1 MGTRHWLCTDGQSTG
16 GKALLITLAVVALFV
31 SVANSA
37 AVMSVDLGSEW
48 MKVGVVSPG
57 VPMEIALN
65 KESKRKTPTTIAFR
79 NGDRV
84 FGEDAQTLGVRF
96 PSNSFGYLVDLLG
109 KTIDNPM
116 VDLYRKRFPY
126 YDIVEDPVR
135 KTVVFRVGED
145 QYTIEEL
152 IAQLLQV
159 AKSYAEDS
167 TGQLITE
174 CVLIVPGFFGQ
185 AERTALVSA
194 ARLANLKVLQL
205 INDYTAVAL
214 NYGIFRRKEINETAQ
229 YFLFY
234 DMGAYKT
241 SAAVVS
247 YQLVKDK
254 ATRETHPVV
263 QVLGVGFDRTLG
275 GLEMQVRLRDYLGK
289 EFNKMGKTKTD
300 VFSNPRAMA
309 KLFKE
314 AGRLK
319 NVLSA
324 NTEHYAQ
331 IEGLL
336 DEQDFRLLV
345 TREQFEGLNKD
356 LYERVTA
363 PLDKALAASGLAL
376 DVINQ
381 VVLFGGNTRVPKMQD
396 ILSSHIG
403 QPLAKNLNADEAACM
418 GAVYRAADLATGFKV
433 KKFITKDAVLFP
445 IQVVFDREGES
456 GAMRQ
461 VRRTLFGAM
470 NSYPQKKVITF
481 NKHTDDFE
489 FTVQYAELESLLKD
503 EAGTLGSIELARVKL
518 SEVAKKL
525 KSSVAENVE
534 SKGIKAHFMLDD
546 SGIFS
551 LANVEL
557 VLEKTVTKE
566 DDEDESTFQKIGNT
580 ISKLFS
586 GDSTDKSEKVTEGAE
601 KTEEDESADGG
612 KDAKDGEKEPEAGDK
627 QSTKDK
633 EADAAKD
640 TKADGKEGAAGAG
653 EAGKKPEE
661 GGAEAKNATAKPK
674 IVTLKEPIPSKVELT
689 YVAPLDGDLFE
700 ASAKRLSALDEL
712 DKAKKRRETALNAL
726 ESFVIDA
733 QVKMDEQEYASC
745 ATEEEIA
752 TIRARCSEISEWLY
766 EDGTDADAETY
777 ETKLEDLRA
786 VANEVYAR
794 HWEHEER
801 PQALNALKQ
810 MINGSEGF
818 LRNARNLTKDSN
830 PEKDVFT
837 AVEIETLEKA
847 IRNTIEWRDTE
858 VAEQEKLAR
867 NEPVRLTVKDITD
880 RMGMLD
886 REVKYLVNKLKL
898 WRPKIKPTPP
908 PKPEKTTGKEGEKEE
923 AAATGEEKPVE
934 EPVLEQTP
942 EKDGTTETE
951 PEEPTVEE
959 IDPTATRKDGEEGG
973 DHTEL

>member
-1 MGTRHWLCTDGQSTG
+1 
-16 GKALLITLAVVALFV
+16 
-31 SVANSA
+31 
-37 AVMSVDLGSEW
+37 MSVDLGSEW

-79 NGDRV
+79 NGERV

-96 PSNSFGYLVDLLG
+96 PSNSYGYLVDLLG

-135 KTVVFRVGED
+135 KTVVFRNGDE
-145 QYTIEEL
+145 QFTIEEL

-159 AKSYAEDS
+159 AKDYAEDS
-167 TGQLITE
+167 TGQMITE
-174 CVLIVPGFFGQ
+174 CVLIVPGFYGQ

-275 GLEMQVRLRDYLGK
+275 GLEMQVRLRDYLGQ

-300 VFSNPRAMA
+300 VFTNPRAMA

-336 DEQDFRLLV
+336 DEKDFRLQV
-345 TREQFEGLNKD
+345 TREQFELLCKD
-356 LYERVTA
+356 LYDRVTA
-363 PLDKALAASGLAL
+363 PLEKALTASGLAM

-381 VVLFGGNTRVPKMQD
+381 VVLFGGNTRVPKVQD
-396 ILSSHIG
+396 ILRAHIG
-403 QPLAKNLNADEAACM
+403 QELAKNLNADEAACM

-433 KKFITKDAVLFP
+433 KKFITKDAVLYP
-445 IQVVFDREGES
+445 IQVVFDREGDS
-456 GAMRQ
+456 GNLRQ

-489 FTVQYAELESLLKD
+489 FTVQYAELESLLGGEGK
-503 EAGTLGSIELARVKL
+503 ALGSHDLAQVKL

-525 KSSVAENVE
+525 KAGVAENVE
-534 SKGIKAHFMLDD
+534 SKGIKAHFVLDD

-551 LANVEL
+551 LAHVEL
-557 VLEKTVTKE
+557 VLERTVTKE
-566 DDEDESTFQKIGNT
+566 EEEAGDESTFQKIGNT

-586 GDSTDKSEKVTEGAE
+586 GDSTEKPTEKVSEDEEKPDEEPAE
-601 KTEEDESADGG
+601 KDTG
-612 KDAKDGEKEPEAGDK
+612 AKDTDEQENKP
-627 QSTKDK
+627 TNDK
-633 EADAAKD
+633 EAEDAKNSKTENGTSATEDKN
-640 TKADGKEGAAGAG
+640 A
-653 EAGKKPEE
+653 EE
-661 GGAEAKNATAKPK
+661 GTDAKNATVKPK
-674 IVTLKEPIPSKVELT
+674 IVTIKETIPSKVSLT
-689 YVAPLDGDLFE
+689 YVSPLDGDLFE
-700 ASAKRLSALDEL
+700 VSAKRLSALDEI
-712 DKAKKRRETALNAL
+712 DNAKKRRETALNGL

-733 QVKMDEQEYASC
+733 QVKMDEKEYASC
-745 ATEEEIA
+745 GTKEEIE
-752 TIRARCSEISEWLY
+752 TIRKRCGEISEWLY
-766 EDGTDADAETY
+766 EDGADADADTY
-777 ETKLEDLRA
+777 ERKLEDLRN

-794 HWEHEER
+794 HWEHQER
-801 PQALNALKQ
+801 PDALTALKQ
-810 MINGSEGF
+810 MINGSEAF
-818 LRNARNLTKDSN
+818 LHSAKNLTKDVN
-830 PEKDVFT
+830 PDKDVFT
-837 AVEIETLEKA
+837 QVEIETLEKA
-847 IRNTIEWRDTE
+847 IRSTIEWRDTE
-858 VAEQEKLAR
+858 VAEQKKLAR

-880 RMGMLD
+880 RMAMLD

-898 WRPKIKPTPP
+898 WRPKVKPTPP
-908 PKPEKTTGKEGEKEE
+908 PKPEKTTSAEDSGKDESDKPE
-923 AAATGEEKPVE
+923 AEDKDEQEKPE
-934 EPVLEQTP
+934 EVLEQTP
-942 EKDGTTETE
+942 EKDDENTEAN
-951 PEEPTVEE
+951 VEE
-959 IDPTATRKDGEEGG
+959 IDPTTTQKEKAEVGD

>member
-1 MGTRHWLCTDGQSTG
+1 MVGTRQRLCTGSRMRAG
-16 GKALLITLAVVALFV
+16 GAWTTLLMTLAVLVAVLAT
-31 SVANSA
+31 VANGA

-96 PSNSFGYLVDLLG
+96 PANSYGYLIDLLG

-116 VDLYRKRFPY
+116 VDMYRKRFPY

-135 KTVVFRVGED
+135 RTVVFRAGDD

-159 AKSYAEDS
+159 AKVYAEDS
-167 TGQLITE
+167 TGQPITE

-185 AERTALVSA
+185 AERTALVAA

-247 YQLVKDK
+247 YQLAKDK

-275 GLEMQVRLRDYLGK
+275 GLEMQVRLRDYLGQ

-345 TREQFEGLNKD
+345 SREQFETLCKD

-376 DVINQ
+376 DVITQ
-381 VVLFGGNTRVPKMQD
+381 VVLFGGNTRVPKVQD
-396 ILSSHIG
+396 ILRTHIG
-403 QPLAKNLNADEAACM
+403 QELAKNLNADEAACM

-445 IQVVFDREGES
+445 LQVVFDREGDS
-456 GAMRQ
+456 GALRQ

-489 FTVQYAELESLLKD
+489 FTVQYAELEPVVGG
-503 EAGTLGSIELARVKL
+503 AIGSVDLARVKL

-525 KSSVAENVE
+525 KAGVTENVE
-534 SKGIKAHFMLDD
+534 SKGIKAHFLLDD

-566 DDEDESTFQKIGNT
+566 EDEDESTFQKIGNT

-586 GDSTDKSEKVTEGAE
+586 GDATTEGKPEPEAVE
-601 KTEEDESADGG
+601 KEDEEAAGAKEPKEAEDSQATKDKEEEPG
-612 KDAKDGEKEPEAGDK
+612 KDAKQEGSETSDGEAVKKTEE
-627 QSTKDK
+627 ST
-633 EADAAKD
+633 
-640 TKADGKEGAAGAG
+640 
-653 EAGKKPEE
+653 
-661 GGAEAKNATAKPK
+661 EAKNATVKPK
-674 IVTLKEPIPSKVELT
+674 IVTLKETIPSKVDLT
-689 YVAPLDGDLFE
+689 YVTPLDGELFE
-700 ASAKRLSALDEL
+700 ASAKRLSALEEVDN
-712 DKAKKRRETALNAL
+712 AKKRRETALNAL

-733 QVKMDEQEYASC
+733 QVKLDEDEYASC
-745 ATEEEIA
+745 GTPEEIA
-752 TIRARCSEISEWLY
+752 SIRKRCGEISEWLY
-766 EDGTDADAETY
+766 EDGSDADAETY
-777 ETKLEDLRA
+777 ESKLEELRT

-794 HWEHEER
+794 HWEHQER
-801 PQALNALKQ
+801 PEALNALKQ
-810 MINGSEGF
+810 MVNGSEAF
-818 LRNARNLTKDSN
+818 LRNARNLTKDTN

-847 IRNTIEWRDTE
+847 IRTTIEWRDTE
-858 VAEQEKLAR
+858 VAEQKKLAR
-867 NEPVRLTVKDITD
+867 NAPVRLTVKDITD
-880 RMGMLD
+880 RMATLD

-898 WRPKIKPTPP
+898 WRPKVKPTPP
-908 PKPEKTTGKEGEKEE
+908 PKPEKTSEKTEGDKTEETVKE
-923 AAATGEEKPVE
+923 E
-934 EPVLEQTP
+934 EPVLEQTS
-942 EKDGTTETE
+942 ETSA
-951 PEEPTVEE
+951 EEPTVVLEEGE
-959 IDPTATRKDGEEGG
+959 IDPTETQKEKKEGA
-973 DHTEL
+973 DHSEL

>member
-1 MGTRHWLCTDGQSTG
+1 MGTRHWFPSDGLTG
-16 GKALLITLAVVALFV
+16 GKMLLITLSMVALYA
-31 SVANSA
+31 SLANSA

-96 PSNSFGYLVDLLG
+96 PKNSFGYLLDLLG

-135 KTVVFRVGED
+135 RTVVFRTGEEKF
-145 QYTIEEL
+145 TIEEL

-174 CVLIVPGFFGQ
+174 CVLIVPGFYGQ

-229 YFLFY
+229 YFMFY

-263 QVLGVGFDRTLG
+263 QVLGVGYDRTLG
-275 GLEMQVRLRDYLGK
+275 GLEMQVRLRDYLGQ

-345 TREQFEGLNKD
+345 KREQFEELCKD
-356 LYERVTA
+356 LYDRVTA
-363 PLDKALAASGLAL
+363 PMDKALAASGLAL

-381 VVLFGGNTRVPKMQD
+381 VVLFGGNTRVPKVQD
-396 ILSSHIG
+396 ILRTHIG
-403 QPLAKNLNADEAACM
+403 QELARNLNADEAACM

-456 GAMRQ
+456 GSTRQ
-461 VRRTLFGAM
+461 VRRTLFGSM

-489 FTVQYAELESLLKD
+489 FTVQYAELDSVLKGD
-503 EAGTLGSIELARVKL
+503 TETLGSIDLARVKL
-518 SEVAKKL
+518 SDVAKKL
-525 KSSVAENVE
+525 KSGVAENVE

-566 DDEDESTFQKIGNT
+566 EEDDESTFQKIGNT

-586 GDSTDKSEKVTEGAE
+586 GDSTDKPASEEKTTEGAE
-601 KTEEDESADGG
+601 GKEEEESTSGKEEKDSEEEGKKSTKEKETDSG
-612 KDAKDGEKEPEAGDK
+612 SKDAKQD
-627 QSTKDK
+627 
-633 EADAAKD
+633 
-640 TKADGKEGAAGAG
+640 GAG
-653 EAGKKPEE
+653 EETGKKVEE
-661 GGAEAKNATAKPK
+661 GTEAKNATVKPK

-689 YVAPLDGDLFE
+689 YVAPLEGELFE
-700 ASAKRLSALDEL
+700 ASAKLLSSLDEV

-733 QVKMDEQEYASC
+733 QVKMDEKEYASC
-745 ATEEEIA
+745 ATGEEID
-752 TIRARCSEISEWLY
+752 TIRKRCAEISEWLY
-766 EDGTDADAETY
+766 EDGSDADAETY
-777 ETKLEDLRA
+777 ENKLEELRG

-794 HWEHEER
+794 HWEHQER
-801 PQALNALKQ
+801 PVALKALKQ

-818 LRNARNLTKDSN
+818 LRSARNLTKDTN

-847 IRNTIEWRDTE
+847 IRSTIEWRDTE

-867 NEPVRLTVKDITD
+867 NAPVRLTVKDITD

-898 WRPKIKPTPP
+898 WRPKVKPTPP
-908 PKPEKTTGKEGEKEE
+908 PKPEKKASGKEGEKEE
-923 AAATGEEKPVE
+923 ASSEEKPDA

-942 EKDGTTETE
+942 EKDADETGS
-951 PEEPTVEE
+951 EEPT
-959 IDPTATRKDGEEGG
+959 IDPTATKKGGEESG

>member
-1 MGTRHWLCTDGQSTG
+1 MGTRHRMCTDGHTG
-16 GKALLITLAVVALFV
+16 GMVLLVTLSVLALFAT
-31 SVANSA
+31 VANSA

-65 KESKRKTPTTIAFR
+65 KESKRKTPSTIAFR

-116 VDLYRKRFPY
+116 VDMYRKRFPY

-135 KTVVFRVGED
+135 HTVVFRVGEER
-145 QYTIEEL
+145 YTIEEL

-167 TGQLITE
+167 TGQPITE
-174 CVLIVPGFFGQ
+174 CVLIVPGFYGQ

-247 YQLVKDK
+247 YQLAKDK

-275 GLEMQVRLRDYLGK
+275 GLEMQVRLRDYLGQ
-289 EFNKMGKTKTD
+289 EFNKLGKTKTD
-300 VFSNPRAMA
+300 VFTNPRAMA

-345 TREQFEGLNKD
+345 TREQFEGLCKD

-381 VVLFGGNTRVPKMQD
+381 VVLFGGNTRVPKVQD
-396 ILSSHIG
+396 ILRAHIG
-403 QPLAKNLNADEAACM
+403 QELAKNLNADEAACM

-445 IQVVFDREGES
+445 IQVVFDREAENGT
-456 GAMRQ
+456 MRQ

-489 FTVQYAELESLLKD
+489 FTVQYAELESVLRD
-503 EAGTLGSIELARVKL
+503 ETRTLGSLDLARVKL

-525 KSSVAENVE
+525 KANVVENVE

-566 DDEDESTFQKIGNT
+566 EDEDESTFQKIGNT

-586 GDSTDKSEKVTEGAE
+586 GDSTDKPAEKVTEEGSE
-601 KTEEDESADGG
+601 KEEDEPTDG
-612 KDAKDGEKEPEAGDK
+612 KDGK
-627 QSTKDK
+627 QSEEQTPKDK
-633 EADAAKD
+633 DADASKD
-640 TKADGKEGAAGAG
+640 ASSDGKEGTAGG
-653 EAGKKPEE
+653 ESEKKPDE
-661 GGAEAKNATAKPK
+661 GTEAKNATVAPK
-674 IVTLKEPIPSKVELT
+674 IVTLKETIPSKVELT
-689 YVAPLDGDLFE
+689 YVVPLEGELFE
-700 ASAKRLSALDEL
+700 ASAKLMAALDEV
-712 DKAKKRRETALNAL
+712 DNAKKRRETALNAL

-733 QVKMDEQEYASC
+733 QVKMDEEEYASC
-745 ATEEEIA
+745 ATEEEI
-752 TIRARCSEISEWLY
+752 TSIRQRCVEISEWLY
-766 EDGTDADAETY
+766 EDGSDADADTY
-777 ETKLEDLRA
+777 EKKLEELRT

-818 LRNARNLTKDSN
+818 LRNARNLTKDTN

-847 IRNTIEWRDTE
+847 IRSTIEWRDTE

-867 NEPVRLTVKDITD
+867 NVPVRLTVKDITD

-898 WRPKIKPTPP
+898 WRPKVKPTPP
-908 PKPEKTTGKEGEKEE
+908 PKPEKTASGKEGEKEE
-923 AAATGEEKPVE
+923 PSGEEKSD
-934 EPVLEQTP
+934 EPVLEQSP
-942 EKDGTTETE
+942 EKDTTESE
-951 PEEPTVEE
+951 GSEADGATVEE
-959 IDPTATRKDGEEGG
+959 IDPTATRKEHDDEEGG

>member
-1 MGTRHWLCTDGQSTG
+1 MGTRHWLRSDSPTG
-16 GKALLITLAVVALFV
+16 GRMLLIALSLVAMFASL
-31 SVANSA
+31 ANSA

-96 PSNSFGYLVDLLG
+96 PSNSYGYLVDLLG

-135 KTVVFRVGED
+135 RTVVFRAGDE

-159 AKSYAEDS
+159 AKGYAEDS

-174 CVLIVPGFFGQ
+174 CVLIVPGFYGQ

-263 QVLGVGFDRTLG
+263 QVLGVGYDRTLG

-345 TREQFEGLNKD
+345 KREQFEELCKD

-381 VVLFGGNTRVPKMQD
+381 VVLFGGNTRVPKVQD
-396 ILSSHIG
+396 ILRSHIG
-403 QPLAKNLNADEAACM
+403 QELAKNLNADEAACM

-456 GAMRQ
+456 GTTRQ
-461 VRRTLFGAM
+461 VRRTLFGSM

-489 FTVQYAELESLLKD
+489 FTVQYAELDAVLRGD
-503 EAGTLGSIELARVKL
+503 GDTLGSVDLARVKL

-525 KSSVAENVE
+525 KASVAENVE

-566 DDEDESTFQKIGNT
+566 DEDDESTFQKIGNT

-586 GDSTDKSEKVTEGAE
+586 GDSTDKPAADKPSEEGAE
-601 KTEEDESADGG
+601 GKSEEESDSGKDGKASEEEDKGKKPAKEQEADEGG
-612 KDAKDGEKEPEAGDK
+612 SKDAKQETGTGEG
-627 QSTKDK
+627 
-633 EADAAKD
+633 
-640 TKADGKEGAAGAG
+640 GAAGN
-653 EAGKKPEE
+653 ESGKKAEE
-661 GGAEAKNATAKPK
+661 GTEAKNATVKPK

-689 YVAPLDGDLFE
+689 YVAPLEGDLFE
-700 ASAKRLSALDEL
+700 ASAKRLSALDAV

-733 QVKMDEQEYASC
+733 QVKMDEEEYASC
-745 ATEEEIA
+745 ATEEEIEQ
-752 TIRARCSEISEWLY
+752 IRKRCGEISEWLY
-766 EDGTDADAETY
+766 EDGSDADAETY
-777 ETKLEDLRA
+777 ETKLEELRG

-794 HWEHEER
+794 HWEHQER
-801 PQALNALKQ
+801 PIALNALKQ

-818 LRNARNLTKDSN
+818 LRNARNLTKDTN

-847 IRNTIEWRDTE
+847 IRSTIEWRDTE

-867 NEPVRLTVKDITD
+867 NAPVRLTVKDITD

-898 WRPKIKPTPP
+898 WRPKVKPTPP
-908 PKPEKTTGKEGEKEE
+908 PKPEKTTSGKEDEKEQ
-923 AAATGEEKPVE
+923 TSSEEKPE
-934 EPVLEQTP
+934 SEPVLEKAP
-942 EKDGTTETE
+942 EEEADGTGS
-951 PEEPTVEE
+951 EEQT
-959 IDPTATRKDGEEGG
+959 IDPTTTQKEEKG

>member
-1 MGTRHWLCTDGQSTG
+1 
-16 GKALLITLAVVALFV
+16 
-31 SVANSA
+31 
-37 AVMSVDLGSEW
+37 MSVDLGSEW

-247 YQLVKDK
+247 YQLAKDK

-300 VFSNPRAMA
+300 VFTNPRAMA

-345 TREQFEGLNKD
+345 TREQFEGLCKD
-356 LYERVTA
+356 LYDRVTA

-396 ILSSHIG
+396 ILRTHIG
-403 QPLAKNLNADEAACM
+403 QELAKNLNADEAACM

-456 GAMRQ
+456 GATRQ

-489 FTVQYAELESLLKD
+489 FTVQYAELESALKD
-503 EAGTLGSIELARVKL
+503 ATGTIGSIDLARVKL

-586 GDSTDKSEKVTEGAE
+586 GDSTDKPEKEKVSEGAE
-601 KTEEDESADGG
+601 KEEYESA
-612 KDAKDGEKEPEAGDK
+612 EAGKEGKEAKEQEQQEAEDK
-627 QSTKDK
+627 QSTTKGK
-633 EADAAKD
+633 ETDAPKD
-640 TKADGKEGAAGAG
+640 TKADGKDDAG
-653 EAGKKPEE
+653 EAGKKAEE
-661 GGAEAKNATAKPK
+661 GTEPKNATVKPK
-674 IVTLKEPIPSKVELT
+674 IVTLKETIPSKVELT
-689 YVAPLDGDLFE
+689 YVAPLDGELFE
-700 ASAKRLSALDEL
+700 ASAKRLSALDEV
-712 DKAKKRRETALNAL
+712 DNAKKRRETALNAL

-733 QVKMDEQEYASC
+733 QVKMDEEEYASC
-745 ATEEEIA
+745 GTEEEIA
-752 TIRARCSEISEWLY
+752 SIRKRCSEISEWLY

-777 ETKLEDLRA
+777 ETKLEELRS

-847 IRNTIEWRDTE
+847 IRSTIEWRDTE

-867 NEPVRLTVKDITD
+867 NAPVRLTVKDITD

-898 WRPKIKPTPP
+898 WRPKVKPTPP
-908 PKPEKTTGKEGEKEE
+908 PKPEKTADKEGEKEDGAGKE
-923 AAATGEEKPVE
+923 NPA

-942 EKDGTTETE
+942 ESDGTTETGS
-951 PEEPTVEE
+951 EEPSVEQ
-959 IDPTATRKDGEEGG
+959 IDPTATQKDGEEGS